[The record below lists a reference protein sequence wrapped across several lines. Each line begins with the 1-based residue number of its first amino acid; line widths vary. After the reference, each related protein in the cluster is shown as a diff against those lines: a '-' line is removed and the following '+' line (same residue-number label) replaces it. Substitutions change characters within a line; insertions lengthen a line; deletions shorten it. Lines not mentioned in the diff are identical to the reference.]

1 MVLSRAEKAIEHY
14 EKFLDLWKDAD
25 PGIAD
30 VEDAKKRLAG
40 LKTQFL
46 REIMALKIRGQAA
59 FFSFFSDS
67 EAYFK

>member
-1 MVLSRAEKAIEHY
+1 MSFYIRE
-14 EKFLDLWKDAD
+14 
-25 PGIAD
+25 PGIAEVD
-30 VEDAKKRLAG
+30 DAQKRGAG

-46 REIMALKIRGQAA
+46 RKIMALKIREQVA

>member
-1 MVLSRAEKAIEHY
+1 MSFCIR
-14 EKFLDLWKDAD
+14 DL
-25 PGIAD
+25 GIAE
-30 VEDAKKRLAG
+30 VVDAKKKLAE

-46 REIMALKIRGQAA
+46 REIMAWKIREQAA

>member
-1 MVLSRAEKAIEHY
+1 
-14 EKFLDLWKDAD
+14 
-25 PGIAD
+25 
-30 VEDAKKRLAG
+30 VEDTRKRVAG

-46 REIMALKIRGQAA
+46 REIMAWKIRGQAA

>member
-1 MVLSRAEKAIEHY
+1 V
-14 EKFLDLWKDAD
+14 DAR
-25 PGIAD
+25 
-30 VEDAKKRLAG
+30 KRGAG

-46 REIMALKIRGQAA
+46 RQIMAWKIRGQAA